1 MRAVLSNDSYEH
13 NLLRAAQSGDVE
25 AYEMLQLRLEPDIR
39 RYLRR
44 MVNDPFVLDD
54 ILQNVFLAFYQ
65 NLHRIDPVEKLRPY
79 VFRIARNK
87 CYDDLRKVE
96 RRDDISLDDE
106 PVQVRV
112 SYTEAH
118 RQPKPDDLTH
128 WVLLNLEVRDAIDQL
143 SDTQREALLLFSE
156 EGMSYAEIADITGVS
171 VGTVKSRLYYAKKNL
186 RGYLRPETLAV
197 LDDEFA
203 DTSGDA
209 KKKTDTTQSLP
220 TLKEQPDEQ
229 RLPQPT

>member
-1 MRAVLSNDSYEH
+1 MSNDSYEH
-13 NLLRAAQSGDVE
+13 HLLRAAQDGDTD
-25 AYEMLQLRLEPDIR
+25 AYEELQLRLEPDIR

-87 CYDDLRKVE
+87 CYDDLRRVE

-128 WVLLNLEVRDAIDQL
+128 WVLLNLEVRDAMDQL
-143 SDTQREALLLFSE
+143 SENQREALLLFSE

-197 LDDEFA
+197 LDEEFA
-203 DTSGDA
+203 EPKVTR
-209 KKKTDTTQSLP
+209 KKKALTSAPQRTQ
-220 TLKEQPDEQ
+220 KEQKDEQ
-229 RLPQPT
+229 RLPEPI